1 MNAVYV
7 AWQDPKNRTWY
18 PVGRLTSQRNEYRF
32 VYTKGALKSKR
43 FIPFG
48 RMTDKNVVYKSN
60 ELFPLFANRIL
71 SKSRPE
77 YKRFLQ
83 WLAVDDHE
91 DDPIALLARTGGIR
105 ETDTLMVFPAPVPTR
120 SNQYHV
126 RFFVQGLRYLPEE
139 ALRAVEGLAR
149 RTPLFMMPDPQ
160 NIHDSTAVALRT
172 DEPRIMVG
180 YCPRYLGPDFL
191 HVLRAT
197 DPRKVRVLVE
207 QVNPDAPIQLRLL
220 CSLKAPWPQD
230 FEPCADELYE
240 PLAFDRTM
248 ESRTK
253 RIRDRTLRPDR
264 NPTKRASDRPS
275 RAPRGD
281 VQRT

>member
-1 MNAVYV
+1 MKAVYV

-18 PVGRLTSQRNEYRF
+18 PVGRLNFQRNEYRF

-48 RMTDKNVVYKSN
+48 RMTDKSVMYTSR

-83 WLAVDDHE
+83 WLAVDGHD

-120 SNQYHV
+120 SGQYHAK
-126 RFFVQGLRYLPEE
+126 FFVQGLRYLPEE

-149 RTPLFMMPDPQ
+149 RTQLFIMPDPQ
-160 NIHDSTAVALRT
+160 NLHDSTAVALRT
-172 DEPRIMVG
+172 DEPRVMVG

-230 FEPCADELYE
+230 FEPCAGDLYE
-240 PLAFDRTM
+240 PLASDQ
-248 ESRTK
+248 SRKSGSK
-253 RIRDRTLRPDR
+253 RRRR
-264 NPTKRASDRPS
+264 SS
-275 RAPRGD
+275 RFLDTSVSKSA
-281 VQRT
+281 